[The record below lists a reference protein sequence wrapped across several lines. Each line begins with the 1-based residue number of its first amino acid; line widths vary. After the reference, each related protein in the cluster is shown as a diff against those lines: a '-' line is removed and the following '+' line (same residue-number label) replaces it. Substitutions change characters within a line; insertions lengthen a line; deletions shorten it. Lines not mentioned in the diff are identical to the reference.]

1 VEDMKFNLLIK
12 KVYLGYKDQTIKRIK
27 LNWFEDKNE
36 LTNVGG

>member
-1 VEDMKFNLLIK
+1 MKFNLLIK
-12 KVYLGYKDQTIKRIK
+12 KGPYHLYKDQTIKRIK